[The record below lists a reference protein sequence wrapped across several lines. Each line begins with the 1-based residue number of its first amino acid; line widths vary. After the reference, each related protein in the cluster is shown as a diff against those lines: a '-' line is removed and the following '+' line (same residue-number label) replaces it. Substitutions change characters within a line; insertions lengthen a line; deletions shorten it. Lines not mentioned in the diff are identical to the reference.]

1 MKSTGSSVQ
10 EINVWFP
17 TWAFQVWMVYHCLPK
32 VTLTYPLLAHHV
44 QLHHNQEAPTIHLQ
58 TRLPVPMRGGWR
70 GSMHQ
75 PISSPPPPHTD
86 SPLSPPG
93 SAWDCTQLTSLLPK
107 CVWLVSQVFGS
118 CHGQKF
124 LVDPSRWTKILHNLQ
139 LQILYKTENR
149 YRKWST
155 ICMNYRPYSHMWQ
168 YGHCRYWQ

>member
-1 MKSTGSSVQ
+1 MNDVSVYHISFFLVQSSFYLCKIKSVMWKVFLYRRYGSS
-10 EINVWFP
+10 
-17 TWAFQVWMVYHCLPK
+17 ASLQVWTVYQCLPK

-44 QLHHNQEAPTIHLQ
+44 QLHHSQEAPTIHLQ

-107 CVWLVSQVFGS
+107 CVWLVSLVFGS
-118 CHGQKF
+118 CHSQKF
-124 LVDPSRWTKILHNLQ
+124 LEDPSRWTKILHNL
-139 LQILYKTENR
+139 
-149 YRKWST
+149 
-155 ICMNYRPYSHMWQ
+155 
-168 YGHCRYWQ
+168 